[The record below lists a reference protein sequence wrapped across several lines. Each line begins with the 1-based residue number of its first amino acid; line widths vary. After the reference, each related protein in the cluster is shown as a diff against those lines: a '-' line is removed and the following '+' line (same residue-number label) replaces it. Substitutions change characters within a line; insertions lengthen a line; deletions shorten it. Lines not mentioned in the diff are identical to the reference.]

1 MSIVVNKTRLP
12 VTEWQTASGSVVSIS
27 DARKRYAKSLS
38 VALEPIQDLHGYSN
52 PWVGG
57 AGKNLVDEANCTIY
71 RKYFRYSNGNYY
83 WTASS
88 DSSSVAIP
96 CKPNTTYTIS
106 VGVSNVTILRA
117 GTINVPADS
126 AQDGTQIYNFNVN
139 GSSSNP
145 ITITTDAYS
154 ETLVVQVNNSILQQR
169 NALLQIEIG
178 STATAYEPY
187 ENLCPIS
194 GHSAVTLNHA
204 GASQSDNPTSVT
216 VQLGQTVYGGT
227 VDLVSG
233 VMTVDTYA
241 YDLANYTGNAVVVG
255 IDNKMY
261 YRFDNLPIYPTM
273 NDASFYSICD
283 KYAKASIT
291 SSTTDVGIRISKASS
306 VNHRSISFRPE
317 NPGNYSAT
325 TIKSFITDTLGGL
338 TVCYKID
345 PIIIQL
351 TPNQI
356 EMLMRNNTIWSD
368 DGIVTVNYAR
378 IHS

>member
-1 MSIVVNKTRLP
+1 MSIVVSKTRLP
-12 VTEWQTASGSVVSIS
+12 VTEWQTASGSIVSIS
-27 DARKRYAKSLS
+27 DARKRNAKSLS
-38 VALEPIQDLHGYSN
+38 VALEPIQDLHGYAN

-71 RKYFRYSNGNYY
+71 RKYFCYSGGNYY
-83 WTASS
+83 WTKSS

-233 VMTVDTYA
+233 VGTVTNVAD
-241 YDLANYTGNAVVVG
+241 DLSLLSWTTRKTGTVNKFLSATLSNYFKPKNSASPIGMIAEDYVDCGSSNASELQTNIETASVG
-255 IDNKMY
+255 
-261 YRFDNLPIYPTM
+261 L
-273 NDASFYSICD
+273 YSY
-283 KYAKASIT
+283 KT
-291 SSTTDVGIRISKASS
+291 SSARSNTIYAVIANDSS
-306 VNHRSISFRPE
+306 PSGKVVYPL
-317 NPGNYSAT
+317 AT
-325 TIKSFITDTLGGL
+325 PIT
-338 TVCYKID
+338 Y
-345 PIIIQL
+345 QL
-351 TPNQI
+351 SPNQI
-356 EMLMRNNTIWSD
+356 QMLERYNTIWAEEGDIS
-368 DGIVTVNYAR
+368 VTYAR